1 MAYLTAVTL
10 PRRLGFACALVLC
23 AAPVAAQTPAPQPGT
38 PASPVPGFVTRTGV
52 SIALVDLHS
61 HDPRFDWAA
70 RFHGDVDVVDYTV
83 GRLNLFGEYD
93 AVFGKERRV
102 FDLNHENYTIDVSAT
117 LRRGRSE
124 FFGVIHHVS
133 RHLTDRQ
140 NDRAVAWNAVGAA
153 AQRVLGREEA
163 GGRIRFDLAQVF
175 QHTYNDYTWT
185 AWLTGEAHRAIG
197 GNRVLY
203 GKAHGGF
210 QGVDQNVVGRERLCG
225 ARVEGGLHLRGRAGG
240 ADVYLAYE
248 RRIDAFPLSY
258 QRGRFIEIGARVGTF
273 R

>member
-1 MAYLTAVTL
+1 MVTL
-10 PRRLGFACALVLC
+10 PGRLAVLC
-23 AAPVAAQTPAPQPGT
+23 ALALGATRAAAQTPAPQPGT

-61 HDPRFDWAA
+61 RDPRFDWAA
-70 RFHGDVDVVDYTV
+70 RFHGDVDVIDYTA

-93 AVFGKERRV
+93 AVFGTERRI

-117 LRRGRSE
+117 LRRGRAE

-133 RHLTDRQ
+133 RHLADRQ
-140 NDRAVAWNAVGAA
+140 NDRAVAWNAAGAA
-153 AQRVLGREEA
+153 AQRLLGDDRA
-163 GGRIRFDLAQVF
+163 GGRVRFDLARVF
-175 QHTYNDYTWT
+175 QHTYTDYTWT
-185 AWLTGEAHRAIG
+185 AWLTADGHHAAG

-203 GKAHGGF
+203 GKAHGGV
-210 QGVDQNVVGRERLCG
+210 QGVDHQVAGRDRLCG
-225 ARVEGGLHLRGRAGG
+225 ARVEGGLHLKGRAGG
-240 ADVYLAYE
+240 ADLYLAYE

-258 QRGRFIEIGARVGTF
+258 QRGQLIEIGARVGTF